1 MSVNGPTLMAAGVS
15 ILLYRAAALIVT
27 SWRVLRGWVLAL
39 AGGELLLDIATL
51 ATSIR
56 WGRSNDPDHRRLPL
70 RLAAAATVVH
80 AVRVLVFVLGRTRP
94 FKDFDVRPEHRAD
107 HDQRWT
113 RGQVSFA
120 SVMSILGLLGVL
132 VVRRCLRRR

>member
-1 MSVNGPTLMAAGVS
+1 MSVNGPTLMAAGIS